1 MTPYFHSNHSYSEYT
16 EPAGAFKKAGHSLT
30 HVGLEAEK
38 TVTGKKDATPVK
50 IDKSIDSV
58 SVDDFDALL
67 IPGGYSPDKLRVDA
81 NVVKF
86 IVADVFAVGACAVIR
101 LLLTLHHDEFTDPE
115 L

>member
-1 MTPYFHSNHSYSEYT
+1 MWDW
-16 EPAGAFKKAGHSLT
+16 
-30 HVGLEAEK
+30 EAEK

-86 IVADVFAVGACAVIR
+86 IVADVFAVGAWRCHPLAADASPRRVYG
-101 LLLTLHHDEFTDPE
+101 LLNCSGGRHSPGKPFKFHRIASADR
-115 L
+115 